1 MMRRA
6 IALPQAAIMLI
17 MILLVTLNAPVAAS
31 DQDAPPLDPTHTGA
45 APLRSDDPP
54 PSDDAPQRPD
64 DAPQRPDDA
73 PQRPDD
79 APPSDAVAGAD
90 AAAFRV
96 HLPLVV
102 RPNPLFDLYPPVNRA
117 WEEEFIRLLNEER
130 ARHGLRTLVEH
141 PLLTLAARRHA
152 YDLGINKVPRGDCG
166 GGRGHQGTDGSWPW
180 HRMEWAG
187 YPGRYDGEAIHC
199 GTHDVASAVR
209 LLLESPPHRAFLL
222 SPIPVEVGVGAH
234 PIISNVEWRRGSY
247 STVMVGGT
255 PNP

>member
-1 MMRRA
+1 MHRTAPRRA
-6 IALPQAAIMLI
+6 IALPLAAIMLA
-17 MILLVTLNAPVAAS
+17 LTLNAAAA
-31 DQDAPPLDPTHTGA
+31 QDAPPSDPIPTPT
-45 APLRSDDPP
+45 ST
-54 PSDDAPQRPD
+54 DA
-64 DAPQRPDDA
+64 A

-90 AAAFRV
+90 AAAVRV
-96 HLPLVV
+96 YLPLVV

-222 SPIPVEVGVGAH
+222 SPIPVEVGVGVH
-234 PIISNVEWRRGSY
+234 PIISDVEWRRGSH